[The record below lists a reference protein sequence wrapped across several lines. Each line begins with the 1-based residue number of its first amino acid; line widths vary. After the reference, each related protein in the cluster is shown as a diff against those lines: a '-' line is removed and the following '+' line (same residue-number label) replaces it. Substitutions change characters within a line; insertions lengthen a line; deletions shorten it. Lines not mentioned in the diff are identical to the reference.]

1 MSRPRA
7 ALLTLALLGLLAAAA
22 VPSGVA
28 TAADTGPAATGAFG
42 PIFQEPTGHVCV
54 AQDPAPKCKP
64 AAMAVAQ
71 LPDGRLLYWDGLE
84 GMNHVKYNVVAEFG
98 NTAQNDQTRL
108 LDLRGER
115 PTWSVPSPEDGGANP
130 KGNPG
135 DEYLP
140 GVPHNDDNKANDGD
154 LFCTSLVQ
162 LSDGMLLAAGGTSY
176 YLEPGVSGQGFGG
189 TELEGLRVT
198 HVFDPATDTWRISGD
213 MHYGRWYPGLVT
225 LANGDLF
232 VASGVTKLLKPVY
245 PGHPADSGSNVKQ
258 TETYNVARH
267 RWTYNGATADKS
279 LPLYPRLHL
288 LPDGKV
294 YYDAGGQTYNPQ
306 GQSYDEALWNMASVY
321 DPKTRTWTD
330 LGVPNIGSIP
340 SAGFRGSGFS
350 LLLPLSYKDNYAK
363 AQVLSVGG
371 VIGVSPGT
379 YLATDTSTLNTID
392 TAHGDKLTSES
403 GGTMNYRRWYSTGVL
418 LPNGQVL
425 AVNGADRDE
434 VVGPGSGSPVMQ
446 AELWDPATKTW
457 TKAASLAADHGRTY
471 HNTAML
477 LADGSVLIGGHAPI
491 GTGYAYQTNALHDAA
506 GFSRAEAD
514 PTFQIYK
521 PPYFFQG
528 PRPRIDDANLAVR
541 NHGVLSL
548 ETEQAQRV
556 ESVLLVRNPSLTHLV
571 DGDQRT
577 VELRITRRSGDRIE
591 AAVPGASVLPPGP
604 YLAFITTK
612 DAAGHVLPSEGKQVF
627 VGARPPAYLHADDRH
642 PARDAKAKEH
652 GKGEAKGHGRGHE
665 EGASTAQ
672 LTAAAA
678 GEQPLRSVPVSRR
691 TTPMSPLPLWLGLI
705 AILPALALRGRRRRR
720 VRA

>member
-1 MSRPRA
+1 MSRPRT
-7 ALLTLALLGLLAAAA
+7 ALLTVALLGLLGSATTTA
-22 VPSGVA
+22 GVA
-28 TAADTGPAATGAFG
+28 SAADTGPAAIGAFG
-42 PIFQEPTGHVCV
+42 PLFQEPSGHVCA

-84 GMNHVKYNVVAEFG
+84 GMNRVKYNVVAEFG
-98 NTAQNDQTRL
+98 NVAQNDQTRL
-108 LDLRGER
+108 LDLRGDR

-154 LFCTSLVQ
+154 LFCSSLVQ
-162 LSDGMLLAAGGTSY
+162 LSDGTLLAAGGTSY
-176 YLEPGVSGQGFGG
+176 YLEPGVSGQPYGG

-198 HVFDPATDTWRISGD
+198 HVFDPGSDSWRLSGD
-213 MHYGRWYPGLVT
+213 MRYGRWYPGLVT

-267 RWTYNGATADKS
+267 RWTYNGTTADKS

-321 DPKTRTWTD
+321 DPRTRAWTD
-330 LGVPNIGSIP
+330 LGVPNIGPIP
-340 SAGFRGSGFS
+340 SGGFRGSAFS
-350 LLLPLSYKDNYAK
+350 LLLPLSYKDNYSK
-363 AQVLSVGG
+363 ARVLSAGG
-371 VIGVSPGT
+371 VLGVSPGT

-403 GGTMNYRRWYSTGVL
+403 GGTMKNRRWYSTGVL

-457 TKAASLAADHGRTY
+457 SAAASLAPDHGRTY

-491 GTGYAYQTNALHDAA
+491 GTGYAYQTNALHDTA

-528 PRPRIDDANLAVR
+528 PRSRIDDVEMAVR
-541 NHGVLSL
+541 HQSTISL
-548 ETEQAQRV
+548 ETEQAEHV

-571 DGDQRT
+571 DADQRT
-577 VELRITRRSGDRIE
+577 VELRITRRSGGRVQ
-591 AAVPGASVLPPGP
+591 AAVPGPSVLPPGP

-612 DAAGHVLPSEGKQVF
+612 DAAGHVLPSEGRQVF
-627 VGARPPAYLHADDRH
+627 VGAHPPAYVHAGDHH
-642 PARDAKAKEH
+642 PGKEAKPKEH
-652 GKGEAKGHGRGHE
+652 GKGKDHGKGHDK
-665 EGASTAQ
+665 GASTRPAVAVETGDQ
-672 LTAAAA
+672 A
-678 GEQPLRSVPVSRR
+678 LRSAPVSRN
-691 TTPMSPLPLWLGLI
+691 TAPTPSLPQWALLAVALST
-705 AILPALALRGRRRRR
+705 ILLPRYAR
-720 VRA
+720 

>member
-1 MSRPRA
+1 MGRTRSALLAVVVLATGA
-7 ALLTLALLGLLAAAA
+7 ALSSSLHPAAAA
-22 VPSGVA
+22 DA
-28 TAADTGPAATGAFG
+28 GPAATGAFG
-42 PIFQEPTGHVCV
+42 PIFQDPAGHTCV

-71 LPDGRLLYWDGLE
+71 LPDGRVLYWDGLE
-84 GMNHVKYNVVAEFG
+84 GMNKVKYSVVAEFG

-108 LDLRGER
+108 LDLRGDR
-115 PTWSVPSPEDGGANP
+115 PVWSIPSPEDGGANP

-154 LFCTSLVQ
+154 LFCASLVQ
-162 LSDGMLLAAGGTSY
+162 LSDGSLLAAGGTSY
-176 YLEPGVSGQGFGG
+176 YLEPGMSGQPYGVS
-189 TELEGLRVT
+189 ELEGLRVT
-198 HVFDPATDTWRISGD
+198 HVFNPADDSWRLSGN

-225 LANGDLF
+225 LADGDLF
-232 VASGVTKLLKPVY
+232 VASGVTKLIKPVY
-245 PGHPADSGSNVKQ
+245 PSHPTDSGSNVKQ
-258 TETYNVARH
+258 TESYDVATH
-267 RWTYNGATADKS
+267 KWTYNGATADKS

-306 GQSYDEALWNMASVY
+306 GQSYDEALWNMASAY
-321 DPKTRTWTD
+321 DPKTKTWTD
-330 LGVPNIGSIP
+330 LGVPNIGPIP
-340 SAGFRGSGFS
+340 NAGFRGSAFS
-350 LLLPLSYKDNYAK
+350 LLLPLSYKDHYTK
-363 AQVLSVGG
+363 AQVLSAGG

-403 GGTMNYRRWYSTGVL
+403 GGTMKNRRWYSTGVL
-418 LPNGQVL
+418 LPSGQVL

-434 VVGPGSGSPVMQ
+434 VVNPGSGTPVMQ

-457 TKAASLAADHGRTY
+457 SAAASLATDHGRTY

-491 GTGYAYQTNALHDAA
+491 GTGYAYQNNALHDSL

-528 PRPRIDDANLAVR
+528 PRPRISDASLGVHY
-541 NHGVLSL
+541 HGALSI
-548 ETEQAQRV
+548 ETEQAREVQ
-556 ESVLLVRNPSLTHLV
+556 SVLLVRNSSLTHLV
-571 DGDQRT
+571 DADQRT
-577 VELRITRRSGDRIE
+577 VELPITHRSGDGVQ
-591 AAVPGASVLPPGP
+591 AAVPGPSVLPPGP

-612 DAAGHVLPSEGKQVF
+612 DAAGHVLPSEGRQVF
-627 VGARPPAYLHADDRH
+627 VGAHPPPYLAAKPHHVKPSKPDDKDK
-642 PARDAKAKEH
+642 PKPKEH
-652 GKGEAKGHGRGHE
+652 GHGHGQD
-665 EGASTAQ
+665 ASTA
-672 LTAAAA
+672 TAAQTLASRPA
-678 GEQPLRSVPVSRR
+678 GSSGNA
-691 TTPMSPLPLWLGLI
+691 SHLPLWLVLA
-705 AILPALALRGRRRRR
+705 AILPAVLMPRAVRWCSRSDKIGGR
-720 VRA
+720 